1 MTEYNLGYS
10 PTGGTYDNPSVIEG
24 RKSEGMIHPPLRG
37 QTRPCNGFFFLFYF
51 IFLLPSFSP
60 SISYVFQNP
69 SQDMIPPQH
78 RQHKTSLL
86 FPFLYPPAFL
96 VRFSFQ
102 KNTASLSIFIHHP
115 CWNINFFFIMSCL
128 VLARPRTAFVF
139 IWFSLCAQRPFGWP
153 DSFYTFIQGFCQ

>member
-69 SQDMIPPQH
+69 
-78 RQHKTSLL
+78 RKT
-86 FPFLYPPAFL
+86 
-96 VRFSFQ
+96 
-102 KNTASLSIFIHHP
+102 
-115 CWNINFFFIMSCL
+115 
-128 VLARPRTAFVF
+128 
-139 IWFSLCAQRPFGWP
+139 
-153 DSFYTFIQGFCQ
+153 